1 MKEEGEFW
9 MSKNNSLLKTV
20 KRTLLNNLI
29 LVILFVM
36 LLVGALFTDSFATK
50 ANLMN
55 VIRQVSINGVLASGF
70 TFVLLAGGFDLSLG
84 AIVSA
89 CAVMVSGVLN
99 QTGSIFQAVAWALFV
114 GAVFGLL
121 NGLLITLI
129 RGDES
134 DSFLVTLG
142 TYLIAS
148 GVAYT
153 YSGGYIIYIDTA
165 YKAFRQIAKG
175 TTFGIPNLVVI
186 MLSVMIVF
194 QFILKKTAFGR
205 KFFMVGGNKV
215 ASYISGIN
223 SHRIITASFVISGIC
238 AGLAGIM
245 MAARTGGAGP
255 MVGVGAEIDAS
266 VAAIVGGTR
275 AGRSSSSIFKTLIG
289 VLIFGLISNIMN
301 LMGFD
306 STMQKIAK
314 GIILLIALYSDGFRK
329 ES

>member
-1 MKEEGEFW
+1 MGTH
-9 MSKNNSLLKTV
+9 SAVILKSI
-20 KRTLLNNLI
+20 KRFFLNNLI
-29 LVILFVM
+29 LVILFLM
-36 LLVGALFTDSFATK
+36 ILVGAIFTDSFATRD
-50 ANLMN
+50 NIMN
-55 VIRQVSINGVLASGF
+55 VIRQISINGVLAAGF

-89 CAVMVSGVLN
+89 CAVIVSGVLN
-99 QTGSIFQAVAWALFV
+99 QTGNVFYAISWALLI
-114 GAVFGLL
+114 GALFGLL
-121 NGLLITLI
+121 NGILITFI

-134 DSFLVTLG
+134 DSFLITLG

-153 YSGGYIIYIDTA
+153 YSNGFIIYIDTSFDN
-165 YKAFRQIAKG
+165 FRQIAKG
-175 TTFGIPNLVVI
+175 ASMGIPHLVFI
-186 MLSVMIVF
+186 MLGVMAIF
-194 QFILKKTAFGR
+194 QFVLKKTPFGR
-205 KFFMVGGNKV
+205 SFYMVGGNKV

-223 SHRIITASFVISGIC
+223 SHKIIAASFVISGLC

-275 AGRSSSSIFKTLIG
+275 AGRKSSSVFKTLIG

-301 LMGFD
+301 LMNFD
-306 STMQKIAK
+306 STIQKIVK
-314 GIILLIALYSDGFRK
+314 GIILLIALYSDSFRK